1 MFARTKGVKD
11 GTDIYERKTDQAIGI
26 IDGAANGNIHAGQFL
41 IQYCRQLLC
50 GKDQ

>member
-1 MFARTKGVKD
+1 MFACTKGVKD

-26 IDGAANGNIHAGQFL
+26 IDGAADGNIHAGQFL
-41 IQYCRQLLC
+41 IQYCRQLFC